1 MTNCKNCGSSDY
13 DNVGGFRVCNHCNTK
28 TPIER
33 NSNGG
38 GVSQVNIFG
47 NNFIGDKVV
56 IGSGNVVRNGRSS
69 ASNQS
74 GDTIMGSGNSYGD
87 IVGKTIMG
95 SGNTIASARNCTIMG
110 SGNTVKKD
118 LGGNTI
124 LGSGNRVG

>member
-1 MTNCKNCGSSDY
+1 MKRNSSDY
-13 DNVGGFRVCNHCNTK
+13 DNVGGFRECNHCGSK
-28 TPIER
+28 TPIEKSR
-33 NSNGG
+33 QNSNFNFFGG
-38 GVSQVNIFG
+38 TQQVNIVG
-47 NNFIGDKVV
+47 NNIIGDKVV
-56 IGSGNVVRNGRSS
+56 IGSGNVVRGN
-69 ASNQS
+69 NHNTS